1 MIVELNVKDFAIV
14 KNINLK
20 FHKGLNVLTGET
32 GTGKSIILEALNMLI
47 GQRASKDMIKKGKDK
62 AYIEGLFFYDNLDI
76 ENQLLSFGIEPDLE
90 GNMIITREIHTNG
103 RSVSRING
111 SPVTLNILNT
121 ITQSLIDIHG
131 QHEHQSLLN
140 KSNHI
145 RLIDS
150 FSRRSIGDLSL
161 EVKNLYGELL
171 SKRKDLSSFS
181 MDDQERDRNLDLLH
195 YQIKEIEAI
204 DLETINEEELFS
216 EYNLLSHT
224 REIESVLNMIIY
236 RFKDEDGSIIDS
248 LNKSI
253 YDLDKLV
260 DFDPDLGLKKSR
272 LMDIYY
278 ELEDIQGEIR
288 HYLEAIRFDE
298 ERYNYLEDTISYIE
312 NLKRKYGSSLD
323 EIMIYK
329 KKIQE
334 EVKKLEN
341 SHENAGRIKEEIEA
355 IELRLLD
362 LSLNLSKLRKKS
374 ANLLREQ
381 ILLELRDLNMEYV
394 DLDISFKEKNDF
406 SETGIDDVEFLISTN
421 LGEDLKPLSDIASG
435 GEISRI
441 MLAFKNVFADYDEID
456 TLIFDEIDTGISGNT
471 ANLVGRKIKDITKKR
486 QVILVSH
493 LPQIASLADNH
504 FLIEK
509 VIMND
514 ETESKVRLL
523 KEDERIL
530 EISRLI
536 GGDINSE
543 LSLKHA
549 EEMLLRNI

>member
-32 GTGKSIILEALNMLI
+32 GTGKSIILEALNILI

-111 SPVTLNILNT
+111 RPVTLNILNT

-224 REIESVLNMIIY
+224 LVKFTVL
-236 RFKDEDGSIIDS
+236 
-248 LNKSI
+248 
-253 YDLDKLV
+253 
-260 DFDPDLGLKKSR
+260 
-272 LMDIYY
+272 
-278 ELEDIQGEIR
+278 
-288 HYLEAIRFDE
+288 
-298 ERYNYLEDTISYIE
+298 
-312 NLKRKYGSSLD
+312 SS
-323 EIMIYK
+323 K
-329 KKIQE
+329 QR
-334 EVKKLEN
+334 V
-341 SHENAGRIKEEIEA
+341 
-355 IELRLLD
+355 
-362 LSLNLSKLRKKS
+362 SK
-374 ANLLREQ
+374 
-381 ILLELRDLNMEYV
+381 
-394 DLDISFKEKNDF
+394 
-406 SETGIDDVEFLISTN
+406 
-421 LGEDLKPLSDIASG
+421 
-435 GEISRI
+435 
-441 MLAFKNVFADYDEID
+441 
-456 TLIFDEIDTGISGNT
+456 
-471 ANLVGRKIKDITKKR
+471 
-486 QVILVSH
+486 
-493 LPQIASLADNH
+493 
-504 FLIEK
+504 
-509 VIMND
+509 
-514 ETESKVRLL
+514 
-523 KEDERIL
+523 
-530 EISRLI
+530 
-536 GGDINSE
+536 
-543 LSLKHA
+543 
-549 EEMLLRNI
+549 